1 MRMMYVAAVE
11 VETTRQVDVNE
22 AMEKL
27 ADYYPAVVTKSPRGW
42 VEIHVSFSATGL
54 AHACTKAAAIA
65 RVATGAE
72 GVACRVMTKLEY
84 EARKGLE
91 GSPAPR
97 GRHVAYVEDIGPLPR
112 QATERWER
120 ARPSLGRHSI

>member
-1 MRMMYVAAVE
+1 MSTMYVAAVE
-11 VETTRQVDVNE
+11 VETTREVDVDE

-27 ADYYPAVVTKSPRGW
+27 ADYYAAVVGISPRGW
-42 VEIHVSFSATGL
+42 VQVQVSFSATGL

-72 GVACRVMTKLEY
+72 GVACQVMTKLEY
-84 EARKGLE
+84 EARKSLVAGAARGGLHAAE
-91 GSPAPR
+91 
-97 GRHVAYVEDIGPLPR
+97 VAKLGPMPR

-120 ARPSLGRHSI
+120 ARPNRGRHST

>member
-1 MRMMYVAAVE
+1 MRTMYVAAVE
-11 VETTRQVDVNE
+11 VETTSQVDMDD

-27 ADYYPAVVTKSPRGW
+27 ADYYPAVVGMSPRGW
-42 VEIHVSFSATGL
+42 VEVQVSFSASGL

-84 EARKGLE
+84 EARKGLIA
-91 GSPAPR
+91 GTTPR
-97 GRHVAYVEDIGPLPR
+97 GRHAEYVENLGPLPR

-120 ARPSLGRHSI
+120 ARPDRGRHSS

>member
-11 VETTRQVDVNE
+11 VETTRQVDFDE

-27 ADYYPAVVTKSPRGW
+27 ADYRPALVSTSPRGW
-42 VEIHVSFSATGL
+42 VEVQISFSATGL

-72 GVACRVMTKLEY
+72 AVACQVMTKQEY
-84 EARKGLE
+84 EARHGHAE
-91 GSPAPR
+91 DGVTR
-97 GRHVAYVEDIGPLPR
+97 GRHAAILENAGPLPH

-120 ARPSLGRHSI
+120 PNPGRHSA